1 MLPPKKP
8 KNEHVRLEALRS
20 LNILDTCEQ
29 EHFDRVTRTAKRLFN
44 VSISLISLI
53 DDDRQWFKSCA
64 GIDVKETPRDIS
76 FCGHA
81 ILDDKPFIIEDA
93 SKDLRFADNPLVT
106 GSPNI
111 RFYAGYP
118 LKGVNGYKLGTLCII
133 DSIPKTLSDEDILAF
148 KDLAG
153 IVEDELAALQ
163 LATFDELTNIS
174 NRRGFVELAKYAI
187 TLGVRQQTETYLAY
201 FDLNNFKEINDN
213 FGHDAGDKVLICF
226 ATQLKKTFRKSDIY
240 ARLGGD
246 EFVVLLTNT
255 NKKLALDAISRLTKN
270 LHKINIQENLPY
282 PVSFSQGLVKYD
294 ETLHQNIDS
303 FLQEAD
309 QLMFQDKRNNR
320 Y

>member
-1 MLPPKKP
+1 MLTPKKP

-93 SKDLRFADNPLVT
+93 SKDLRFADNPLVI

-118 LKGVNGYKLGTLCII
+118 LKDVNGYKLGTLCII

-270 LHKINIQENLPY
+270 LHKINTQENLPY